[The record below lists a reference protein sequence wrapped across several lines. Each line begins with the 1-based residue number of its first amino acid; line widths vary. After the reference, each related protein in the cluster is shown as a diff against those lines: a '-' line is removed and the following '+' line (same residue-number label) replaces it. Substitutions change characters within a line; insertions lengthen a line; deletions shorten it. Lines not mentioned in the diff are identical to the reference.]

1 MSESE
6 TSNGA
11 ATAAVAPDKLDPALI
26 KISLVTVVGAFAAL
40 MDATIVGVGIDA
52 LRDSFD
58 TSLSTIQWVLTG
70 YLLALVVAIPLV
82 GWGMER
88 FGARTM
94 WLASIGLFMVTSVLA
109 GSAWSIGSLI
119 AFRVLQGFAGGMI
132 LPIAMATVVQAAGP
146 NRLGRVMSIVGVPA
160 QLAPVLGPVL
170 GGVIIEQL
178 SWRWMFF
185 INVPI
190 CLFAIVG
197 ALAYMPASQGRPAK
211 KLDILGLLLLSPGVA
226 ALVYGLSYAALHGF
240 GQPTALVWLVVGVA
254 LLAAYTA
261 HSLRP
266 GVRAIVDLRLFRVR
280 SFSTASLVNFLFG
293 VSLFAAMFLLPLYYI
308 QARGHSAQE
317 AGLLLA
323 PQGLGLLLAFLVVG
337 RLTDRMNPRPIILVG
352 MAIATVGTLPFAFV
366 GNGVNDAVLGVA
378 LLIRGMGLGAA
389 TIPLNAA
396 AYQGLSR
403 QDIPQ
408 ATSAINII
416 NRLGGTF
423 GTAILAV
430 VLQYQIATHAPGVA
444 SQANAFGTTFV
455 WTLVLTA
462 LALVPALLIPARP
475 IAPQATAPSPAPVTE
490 TPRQPAN

>member
-1 MSESE
+1 MSQSESG
-6 TSNGA
+6 NAA
-11 ATAAVAPDKLDPALI
+11 ATPAVAPDKLDPALI
-26 KISLVTVVGAFAAL
+26 RLALVTVIGAFAPL
-40 MDATIVGVGIDA
+40 MDATIVGVGVNA
-52 LRDSFD
+52 LSRSFN
-58 TSLSTIQWVLTG
+58 TSLSTIQWVFTG
-70 YLLALVVAIPLV
+70 YLLALAVVIPLT
-82 GWGMER
+82 GWAIER

-94 WLASIGLFMVTSVLA
+94 WLTSIGLFMVTSILA
-109 GSAWSIGSLI
+109 GSAWSVGSLI
-119 AFRVLQGFAGGMI
+119 TFRVLQGFGGGMI
-132 LPIAMATVVQAAGP
+132 LPITMTIVVQAAGP

-170 GGVIIEQL
+170 GGAIIGHL

-190 CLFAIVG
+190 CLI
-197 ALAYMPASQGRPAK
+197 ALAGAFAYLPAGERRPTQ
-211 KLDILGLLLLSPGVA
+211 KLDTLGLLLLSPGVA
-226 ALVYGLSYAALHGF
+226 ALVYGLSYAGLHGF
-240 GQPTALVWLVVGVA
+240 GQPTALAWLAAGLA
-254 LLAAYTA
+254 LLTAYTA

-337 RLTDRMNPRPIILVG
+337 PLTDRINPRPLILTG
-352 MAIATVGTLPFAFV
+352 MAIATLGTLPFAFV
-366 GNGVNDAVLGVA
+366 GHGSNDAVLGTA
-378 LLIRGMGLGAA
+378 LLIRGIGLGAA

-396 AYQGLSR
+396 AYLGLGR
-403 QDIPQ
+403 PDIPR

-416 NRLGGTF
+416 NRLGGSF

-430 VLQYQIATHAPGVA
+430 VLQHQIATHTPGPA
-444 SQANAFGTTFV
+444 NRANAFGTTFV
-455 WTLVLTA
+455 WTLILTA
-462 LALVPALLIPARP
+462 LALIPALLIPARP
-475 IAPQATAPSPAPVTE
+475 TTPQAATPTPATAGKPQ
-490 TPRQPAN
+490 R